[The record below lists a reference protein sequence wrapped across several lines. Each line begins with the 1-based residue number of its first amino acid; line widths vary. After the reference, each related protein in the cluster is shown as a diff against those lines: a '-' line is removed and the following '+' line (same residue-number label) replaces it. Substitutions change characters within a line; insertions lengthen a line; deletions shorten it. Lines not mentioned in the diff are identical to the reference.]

1 MPKIISTSTADAPY
15 KLPQSELKSFIYN
28 LFSGADIDID
38 RLISVFDN
46 AEINNRH
53 ISIPVEWLSKEHSFK
68 GRNGIFRET
77 AIKLSIDAI
86 KRCLDSAGIKP
97 SQINNIIY
105 VTSTGV
111 MTPTLDAVLFNELG
125 LSKHVKRTPLWG
137 LGCAGGAAGISRA
150 MDYTKAFPKEISLV
164 LAIELCSLTF
174 QKDDLSK
181 SNIVAASL
189 FSDGCAC
196 ALIAGDESELA
207 INKPNSP
214 ALLGSLSTIY
224 DNSLDVMGW
233 EIVESG
239 FSVIFSRDIPN
250 IVKEYVK
257 PNIMDLLEKHNLNI
271 EDIKHYIT
279 HPGGL
284 KVINSYEESLGLTKG
299 KLDIS
304 RKILKEHGN
313 MSSPSVIYVLDEF
326 MKNTP
331 NKEAGEYGLISSLG
345 PGFSSELI
353 LFQTV

>member
-1 MPKIISTSTADAPY
+1 MPKIISTATADAPY
-15 KLPQSELKSFIYN
+15 KLPQSEIRNFIYN
-28 LFSGADIDID
+28 LFSGADIEID
-38 RLISVFDN
+38 RLINVFDN
-46 AEINNRH
+46 SEISNRH
-53 ISIPVEWLSKEHSFK
+53 ISVPTKWLSKEHSFK
-68 GRNGIFRET
+68 ERNEIFKVT
-77 AIKLSIDAI
+77 ATKLAKDAI
-86 KRCLDSAGIKP
+86 ERCLDSAGIKP
-97 SQINNIIY
+97 SQVSNIIY

-111 MTPTLDAVLFNELG
+111 MTPTLDAILFNELG
-125 LSKHVKRTPLWG
+125 FSNHIKRTPLWG

-150 MDYTKAFPKEISLV
+150 MDHTKAYPKEISLV
-164 LAIELCSLTF
+164 IAIELCSLTF

-196 ALIAGDESELA
+196 ALIAGDENELA
-207 INKPNSP
+207 VNTHNSP
-214 ALLGSLSTIY
+214 ELVGSLSTIY

-257 PNIMDLLEKHNLNI
+257 PNIMELIALYELNI
-271 EDIKHYIT
+271 GDIIHYVT

-284 KVINSYEESLGLTKG
+284 KVINAYEESLGLTNG
-299 KLDIS
+299 KLDVS

-326 MKNTP
+326 MKNAS
-331 NKEAGEYGLISSLG
+331 NVKRGEYGLISSLG

-353 LFQTV
+353 LFKTG